1 MRKDALWTKDF
12 CRITAATAL
21 GAAGGILSGFA
32 LSFLVFDETGSTLA
46 AAVIVAIQL
55 FPYVILPLFLA
66 PLMDRLPRKPF
77 LVGGDIVNGLLY
89 GLAGLYLLRCEFS
102 YGAYLGFSLLLAC
115 LGSFD
120 QLAYESFYPLVLPK
134 GQEEKGYTV
143 SSMLYRMK
151 RNGAGLASICI
162 LSTMVLVMISSSGC
176 LYIGKEN
183 ILRRQYPRDMQ
194 LAVWDGEE
202 EHLDLLQS
210 ISEEYMQR
218 HGFTMKDA
226 WRYRYLSV
234 AALADGDRL
243 AFQRAGVS
251 AGSLGDVSD
260 LRNLLVIP
268 LSDYNRATGKD
279 ETLPEG
285 EILIGVNRGQEYPY
299 ETMKIGNLDTW
310 KVKKTVPQP
319 FDNKVASYE
328 INTTYFLI
336 VPDMDSVYQVEKEEK
351 KVYGDYASDVRG
363 YFGFNVDCSDEQ
375 QIKIEEGISLAI
387 SKKWM
392 DMDIAYSTEC
402 IADDRSYFF
411 GTFSGLFALGIIL
424 GSVFILAMILI
435 MYYKQI
441 TEGYEDQSRFEV
453 MQKVGMTKREIRRS
467 INSQMLTVFILPPAM
482 AGLHLTFAFPFLS
495 KILML
500 FGLSDQSFLIRIAV
514 GCFGVFTVFYI
525 LVYLFTSRAYY
536 RIVSGN

>member
-1 MRKDALWTKDF
+1 
-12 CRITAATAL
+12 
-21 GAAGGILSGFA
+21 
-32 LSFLVFDETGSTLA
+32 
-46 AAVIVAIQL
+46 
-55 FPYVILPLFLA
+55 
-66 PLMDRLPRKPF
+66 
-77 LVGGDIVNGLLY
+77 
-89 GLAGLYLLRCEFS
+89 
-102 YGAYLGFSLLLAC
+102 
-115 LGSFD
+115 
-120 QLAYESFYPLVLPK
+120 
-134 GQEEKGYTV
+134 
-143 SSMLYRMK
+143 
-151 RNGAGLASICI
+151 
-162 LSTMVLVMISSSGC
+162 
-176 LYIGKEN
+176 
-183 ILRRQYPRDMQ
+183 
-194 LAVWDGEE
+194 
-202 EHLDLLQS
+202 
-210 ISEEYMQR
+210 
-218 HGFTMKDA
+218 
-226 WRYRYLSV
+226 
-234 AALADGDRL
+234 
-243 AFQRAGVS
+243 
-251 AGSLGDVSD
+251 
-260 LRNLLVIP
+260 
-268 LSDYNRATGKD
+268 
-279 ETLPEG
+279 
-285 EILIGVNRGQEYPY
+285 
-299 ETMKIGNLDTW
+299 MKIGNLDTW

-328 INTTYFLI
+328 INTTYFVI

-351 KVYGDYASDVRG
+351 NVYGDYASDVRG